1 MKKIFFI
8 LVLLFLPGVV
18 SAQSYQYRNYN
29 IDNGLPSSEVYHVFQ
44 DSRGYIWFAT
54 NMGVSRY
61 DGYDFTHYG
70 IEDGLPDNTIF
81 EIYED
86 YKGRIWFVSFSL
98 RLSYLY
104 NDSIHKYEHNQ
115 AISDYFNK
123 NYVARKKSFYVDSGD
138 NVFIGLDHYGAIKID
153 STGQIEEL
161 VENRNRDINIYFFK
175 EGSILAPTSFKCK
188 HIILREREKIID
200 SINFNFKF
208 RRESSQSQYIVCRD
222 STILLSVS
230 DCIYKYVKGK
240 LAERRCFDKQVI
252 WMSSDRE
259 NNLWVGTYKGVFRFN
274 QMDLNDR
281 TDSLFMNK
289 SVSSVIEDNE
299 GGYWFTTLHNGAYY
313 ISNLSLK
320 TLTKQDGLLFNN
332 PVRLE
337 LDEKNNLWIA
347 YDNPGISKMNHHEVL
362 NYRLPGK
369 GSNVVHSLKYD
380 TSLNKMFLSRWDG
393 VYSFNSSGR
402 ELKIEKINDT
412 QARDIVFLR
421 KDTLLLLI
429 ANGVLKIH
437 NNQRVYSSS
446 VSNDFRFSLSTGF
459 MDRDGTI
466 YLGGLNGMWLYKN
479 GKYQH
484 LGKKDDR
491 FYYRTTDI
499 KRYNKDFLMASTRG
513 GGLLLMSG
521 DTVYQVTEEDG
532 LLSNSIESFI
542 VNNND
547 VWVITNKGLSKITY
561 YDITA
566 NLFNIHN
573 ITKKNGLPTSEIN
586 DLAIKDSVIYSAS
599 PKGLTYSNLE
609 DLQINN
615 YPPPI
620 YIQNISINGKDT
632 TIKKSFDLKPRENYL
647 SINYKG
653 LCYRSAGNVVYR
665 YKMEGL
671 NNNWT
676 QTTRTFKSFTT
687 LPPGDYEF
695 MVSARNEDGIWSKTP
710 ASVSFHI
717 AKPITSQWWFIA
729 LIIITIAGSAWAVF
743 NLRVKMIQKK
753 NELIQDINSY
763 KQQILRQQMNPHF
776 IFNTLNSIQ
785 YFLLDEDTT
794 SSLTYLAKFAKLMR
808 IILDNSQ
815 HTFIPVEDEIRGL
828 ELYLELESLRF
839 EKSFD
844 YEIKIDKDINS
855 FNYKIPALLLQPY
868 VENSIRHGL
877 LHKKDK
883 GYLKV
888 HIKKHDNSL
897 FCLIEDNG
905 IGRERSEKIKMEKG
919 PMKKSLGSRITEDRI
934 NILNS
939 LYSDEIDVN
948 YRDLTDEKG
957 NPLGTRVE
965 IKLPFVM

>member
-1 MKKIFFI
+1 
-8 LVLLFLPGVV
+8 
-18 SAQSYQYRNYN
+18 
-29 IDNGLPSSEVYHVFQ
+29 
-44 DSRGYIWFAT
+44 
-54 NMGVSRY
+54 MGVSRY
-61 DGYDFTHYG
+61 DGYNFTHYG

-115 AISDYFNK
+115 AISDYLNK
-123 NYVARKKSFYVDSGD
+123 NYVARKKAFYIDSSD

-153 STGQIEEL
+153 STGHIKEL
-161 VENRNRDINIYFFK
+161 VENHNRNINIFCFDDA
-175 EGSILAPTSFKCK
+175 SILAPSSLKCE
-188 HIILREREKIID
+188 HIIVREREKITD
-200 SINFNFKF
+200 SIHFNFNFEKNLSPTQF
-208 RRESSQSQYIVCRD
+208 AIRQDSSVLS
-222 STILLSVS
+222 SVS
-230 DCIYKYVKGK
+230 NCVYKYVNGK
-240 LAERRCFDKQVI
+240 LEERRCFDNKVT
-252 WMSSDRE
+252 WMSRDKK
-259 NNLWVGTYKGVFRFN
+259 NNLWVGTFKGVFRFD
-274 QMDLNDR
+274 QMDLSDMG
-281 TDSLFMNK
+281 DSLFMDN

-299 GGYWFTTLHNGAYY
+299 GGYWFTTLKDGAYY

-337 LDEKNNLWIA
+337 LDGKNQLWIA
-347 YDNPGISKMNHHEVL
+347 YDNPGISKMNPYEIL
-362 NYRLPGK
+362 NYRLPSK
-369 GSNVVHSLKYD
+369 GSNVVHSLQYD
-380 TSLNKMFLSRWDG
+380 TSLNKIFLSRWDG
-393 VYSFNSSGR
+393 IYSIYRSGPEMR
-402 ELKIEKINDT
+402 IKKINGT
-412 QARDIVFLR
+412 QARDIEFL
-421 KDTLLLLI
+421 KNDTLLVLV
-429 ANGVLKIH
+429 ANGVIKIH
-437 NNQRVYSSS
+437 NNKVVYSSAAS
-446 VSNDFRFSLSTGF
+446 GDFKYSLSTGF
-459 MDRDGTI
+459 LDRDGTI
-466 YLGGLNGMWLYKN
+466 YLGGLNGMWRYKK
-479 GKYQH
+479 GKFQH

-491 FYYRTTDI
+491 FYYRITDI
-499 KRYNKDFLMASTRG
+499 KRYNKDFLMAGTRG

-542 VNNND
+542 VNNSD
-547 VWVITNKGLSKITY
+547 VWVITNKGLSRITY

-573 ITKKNGLPTSEIN
+573 INKKNGLPTSEIN
-586 DLAIKDSVIYSAS
+586 DLAIKDSIIYLAS
-599 PKGLTYSNLE
+599 PKGLTYSNLK

-615 YPPPI
+615 YAPPI

-632 TIKKSFDLKPRENYL
+632 NIKKSFDLKPRENYL

-687 LPPGDYEF
+687 LPPGDYKF
-695 MVSARNEDGIWSKTP
+695 MVSAKNEDGIWSKSP

-729 LIIITIAGSAWAVF
+729 LIIIIIAGSAWAVF
-743 NLRVKMIQKK
+743 NLRVKMIQRK
-753 NELIQDINSY
+753 NELIHDINSY

-844 YEIKIDKDINS
+844 YEINIDKDINS

-897 FCLIEDNG
+897 FCMIEDNG
-905 IGRERSEKIKMEKG
+905 IGREKSEMIKMEKG

-948 YRDLTDEKG
+948 YHDLTDEKG
-957 NPLGTRVE
+957 KPSGTRVE
-965 IKLPFVM
+965 IKLPFVV